1 MEVVMRLQ
9 GHQNMRRQKHQLWSW
24 VIILHLTSCPQSLS
38 LFSLWKEFKICRTS
52 TNAYLWKNTVT
63 VEADP
68 HLCRI
73 TGLVT
78 ASPNVM
84 LLLCLGLPFFR
95 IFRNTQWPTS
105 LPHHWSCL
113 PPSPQSRRCSARH
126 TQCHVY
132 KPPAGHNRQIF
143 SQHILKFPSSWQ
155 NTSFPLAAT
164 LRLPIGVS
172 KK

>member
-1 MEVVMRLQ
+1 M
-9 GHQNMRRQKHQLWSW
+9 SS
-24 VIILHLTSCPQSLS
+24 IIVT
-38 LFSLWKEFKICRTS
+38 FSLWKEFKICRTS
-52 TNAYLWKNTVT
+52 TNGYLWKNTVT

-78 ASPNVM
+78 ASPNVT
-84 LLLCLGLPFFR
+84 LLLYLGLPYFR

-113 PPSPQSRRCSARH
+113 PGSPQSRRCSARH

-143 SQHILKFPSSWQ
+143 SQHVLKFLSSWQ
-155 NTSFPLAAT
+155 NTSFLLAAR
-164 LRLPIGVS
+164 LLLPIGVS
-172 KK
+172 KTLPKRKSISVLSLVLAPLKNTQAKFVE